1 MELADIA
8 KQRNSYRKGIPE
20 STKEKVNLTKT
31 HKNMNMKWSVTM
43 TETNKNLFDDLIDD
57 PFKDSSEALT
67 TQTSEITE
75 QQTLLM

>member
-31 HKNMNMKWSVTM
+31 HKKYEYEMERNN
-43 TETNKNLFDDLIDD
+43 D
-57 PFKDSSEALT
+57 
-67 TQTSEITE
+67 
-75 QQTLLM
+75 